1 MNAFF
6 TVIATDTKMFSIHSL
21 GQSQFFP
28 VYECRIEKLN

>member
-21 GQSQFFP
+21 GQSQFF
-28 VYECRIEKLN
+28 RFTNAGLRS